1 MTQFRETAGT
11 GMNKDMGQ
19 IEGSILN
26 TTGEARGGVRINVWF
41 PTLVAGEQIFVDQL
55 SYRLKP
61 AMLCYHME
69 YLKCQLRLKT

>member
-11 GMNKDMGQ
+11 GMNKGMGQ

-41 PTLVAGEQIFVDQL
+41 PPLVAGEQIFVDQL